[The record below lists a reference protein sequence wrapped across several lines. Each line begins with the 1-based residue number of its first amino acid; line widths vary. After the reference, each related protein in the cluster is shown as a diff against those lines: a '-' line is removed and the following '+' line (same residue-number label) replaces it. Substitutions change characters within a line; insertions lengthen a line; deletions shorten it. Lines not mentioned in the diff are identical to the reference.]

1 MLYYTYAHSPH
12 NTKHTGKARTP
23 GSLAKGTY
31 IHSLYKVLQKQ
42 IILPITFMTSV
53 GQPWSIITTYEP
65 TRARCENNPCSAPFP
80 ISFRSRPARH
90 RAGTQASPAYVLIP
104 TTKQH
109 TMHQETRQKCPVT
122 DTIVDTTTYGY
133 HGQRH
138 GYHGHGHHSWIPQT
152 RPSQTQA
159 SLPRH
164 TTGPARQPASPTHFS
179 MCNTPDISV
188 PPAVHER

>member
-1 MLYYTYAHSPH
+1 MQQPDYTYTHSPH

-31 IHSLYKVLQKQ
+31 MHSLYKVLQKQ

-104 TTKQH
+104 TTKQY
-109 TMHQETRQKCPVT
+109 TMHQEHMTKGPH
-122 DTIVDTTTYGY
+122 DT
-133 HGQRH
+133 Q
-138 GYHGHGHHSWIPQT
+138 P
-152 RPSQTQA
+152 RPSQIKA
-159 SLPRH
+159 SLPGH
-164 TTGPARQPASPTHFS
+164 ITGRARPPASPAHFLTH
-179 MCNTPDISV
+179 
-188 PPAVHER
+188 